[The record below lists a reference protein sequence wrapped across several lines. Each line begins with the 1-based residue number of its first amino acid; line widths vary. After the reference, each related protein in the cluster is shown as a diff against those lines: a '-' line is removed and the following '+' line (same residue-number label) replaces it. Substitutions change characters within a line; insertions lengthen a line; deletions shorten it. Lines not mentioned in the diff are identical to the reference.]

1 MPTPGR
7 SCRAVR
13 PAGGLPGRYP
23 CLVLIAANRHDFDAG
38 VMGDSGGSGRGE
50 AGGTVV
56 HRRLGFWRR
65 VAVGLV
71 LPLLKVGTKRTWSG
85 QEHVPRTGGVIL
97 VPNHVSHFDPL
108 VVAHYIYGLGRWPR
122 FLGKASLWKIPVLG
136 FLLRKVKQIPVERGS
151 VEAVKSLDVLVDALR
166 EGGVV
171 VIYPEGT
178 TTREPDLWPMRGKTG
193 AARLALVTGA
203 PVIPVANWGPERVF
217 DPRTNKLKFRP
228 RTPVSVTAGPPVD
241 LSRWVGEAPT
251 RAVLD
256 DMTDTIM
263 IAIRDLLATIREGDP
278 PPLYQRT
285 PARPGAATEHGV
297 AE

>member
-1 MPTPGR
+1 V
-7 SCRAVR
+7 A
-13 PAGGLPGRYP
+13 
-23 CLVLIAANRHDFDAG
+23 D
-38 VMGDSGGSGRGE
+38 
-50 AGGTVV
+50 
-56 HRRLGFWRR
+56 RRLGFWRR
-65 VAVGLV
+65 FAVGLV
-71 LPLLKVGTKRTWSG
+71 LPLLTVWTKRIWTG

-108 VVAHYIYGLGRWPR
+108 VIAHFVYGLGRWPR
-122 FLGKASLWKIPVLG
+122 FLGKASLWKVPVLG

-151 VEAVKSLDVLVDALR
+151 VEAVKSLDVLVDALQQ
-166 EGGVV
+166 GAVV

-178 TTREPDLWPMRGKTG
+178 TTREPGLWPMRGKTG

-217 DPRTNKLKFRP
+217 DPRTNRINFRP
-228 RTPVSVTAGPPVD
+228 RTPVRVTAGPPVD

-263 IAIRDLLATIREGDP
+263 IAIRDLLATIRDGDP
-278 PPLYQRT
+278 PPLFERVGRG
-285 PARPGAATEHGV
+285 PAEGGV